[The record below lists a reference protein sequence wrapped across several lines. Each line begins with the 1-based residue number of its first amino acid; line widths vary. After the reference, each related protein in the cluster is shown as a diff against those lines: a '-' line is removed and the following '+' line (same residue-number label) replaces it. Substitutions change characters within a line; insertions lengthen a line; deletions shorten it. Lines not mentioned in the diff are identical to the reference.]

1 MILYQSISS
10 KFYLQF
16 SQIGSTKLIWLKSIQ
31 RRSVSF
37 PKKLATRVDM
47 LNIYISRSPIDFSG
61 DMVYFA
67 VLQAL
72 NARQMVRELER

>member
-47 LNIYISRSPIDFSG
+47 LNTYISRSPIEFLEHR
-61 DMVYFA
+61 VYFA
-67 VLQAL
+67 VLQKI
-72 NARQMVRELER
+72 NAQKMVRS